1 MRSLVKRSK
10 SSSKIQECPSLAL
23 LIPSY
28 NHDRYLAQLFA
39 SIAGQTRSPDEI
51 LISDDAST
59 DGSYELLKSWTR
71 GRPGVK
77 IFRQP
82 QNLGITENSNFL
94 LSKTKAKLVLFL
106 HSDDALLSS
115 RALEKMEL
123 LFMNESKLALVACGR
138 GFLDE
143 KMGLTGKEITLTSGR
158 HAGRDVRLKILRS
171 EANLIGEPSCVMFQ
185 RNLLTKGFDS
195 DFRQLWDVDAWLRL
209 LRKGDMG
216 YVAEPLVGIRRH
228 AKQATRQNALEGR
241 LIKEH
246 LILYGRLLAKES
258 PGLSAEDRY
267 RLLYKLTRTACRH
280 SVAVTP
286 EIRTILSREK
296 KRMGIAEYYRQKIRY
311 RVGRW
316 FTRSPI
322 SYQ

>member
-1 MRSLVKRSK
+1 
-10 SSSKIQECPSLAL
+10 
-23 LIPSY
+23 
-28 NHDRYLAQLFA
+28 
-39 SIAGQTRSPDEI
+39 
-51 LISDDAST
+51 
-59 DGSYELLKSWTR
+59 
-71 GRPGVK
+71 VK

-94 LSKTKAKLVLFL
+94 LSKTKSDLVFFL
-106 HSDDALLSS
+106 HSDDVLLSS

-123 LFMNESKLALVACGR
+123 LFRCDSNVALVACGR
-138 GFLDE
+138 RFLDE
-143 KMGLTGKEITLTSGR
+143 KTGLTGKEITLPSGR
-158 HAGRDVRLKILRS
+158 QAGRDVRLKILQS

-185 RNLLTKGFDS
+185 RNLLTKGFDP

-258 PGLSAEDRY
+258 PGLLAEDRY

-280 SVAVTP
+280 PRAVTP
-286 EIRTILSREK
+286 EIRTILSEEK
-296 KRMGIAEYYRQKIRY
+296 KRMGLVEYYRQKILY
-311 RVGRW
+311 RLGRW
-316 FTRSPI
+316 LSRG

>member
-1 MRSLVKRSK
+1 MPSSGRSK
-10 SSSKIQECPSLAL
+10 PGSTQREKLAL
-23 LIPSY
+23 LVPSFQ
-28 NHDRYLAQLFA
+28 HQRYLSQLLD
-39 SIAGQTRSPDEI
+39 SIYRQTRKPDEI

-59 DGSYELLKSWTR
+59 DGSYELLKSWAR

-106 HSDDALLSS
+106 HSDDALLSL

-123 LFMNESKLALVACGR
+123 LFRNESKLALVACGR
-138 GFLDE
+138 RFLDE
-143 KMGLTGKEITLTSGR
+143 KMGLTGKEITLSSGR

-171 EANLIGEPSCVMFQ
+171 EVNLIGEPSCVMFQ
-185 RNLLTKGFDS
+185 RNLLTKGFDPG
-195 DFRQLWDVDAWLRL
+195 FRQLWDVDAWLRL

-228 AKQATRQNALEGR
+228 AKQSTRQNALEGR

-258 PGLSAEDRY
+258 PGLSVADRY
-267 RLLYKLTRTACRH
+267 RLLYKLIRTACRH
-280 SVAVTP
+280 PRAVNP
-286 EIRTILSREK
+286 EIRTILSEEK
-296 KRMGIAEYYRQKIRY
+296 RRMGLAEYYREKIRY
-311 RVGRW
+311 RLGRW
-316 FTRSPI
+316 FNRHA
-322 SYQ
+322 YQ

>member
-1 MRSLVKRSK
+1 MPSSVRSK
-10 SSSKIQECPSLAL
+10 PGSSSTEKLAL
-23 LIPSY
+23 LVPSFQ
-28 NHDRYLAQLFA
+28 HERYLSKLLD
-39 SIAGQTRSPDEI
+39 SICQQTRKPNEI
-51 LISDDAST
+51 LISDDASA
-59 DGSYELLKSWTR
+59 DGSYEHLKGWAR

-94 LSKTKAKLVLFL
+94 LSKTKSDLVVFL

-123 LFMNESKLALVACGR
+123 LFRNESKLALVACGR
-138 GFLDE
+138 GYLDE
-143 KMGLTGKEITLTSGR
+143 KMGLTGTEVTLPSGR

-185 RNLLTKGFDS
+185 RKLLTKGFDP

-209 LRKGDMG
+209 LRRGDMG
-216 YVAEPLVGIRRH
+216 YVAELLVGIRRH
-228 AKQATRQNALEGR
+228 VKQATRQNALEGR

-280 SVAVTP
+280 PGAVTP

-296 KRMGIAEYYRQKIRY
+296 RQMGLAGYYREKIRY
-311 RVGRW
+311 RLGQW
-316 FTRSPI
+316 LARS

>member
-1 MRSLVKRSK
+1 MESLVRRSK
-10 SSSKIQECPSLAL
+10 ILSKRQDRTSLSL

-28 NHDRYLAQLFA
+28 NHDRYLAQLFT
-39 SIAGQTRSPDEI
+39 SIVVQTRKPDEI
-51 LISDDAST
+51 FISDDASA
-59 DGSYELLKSWTR
+59 DGSYELLKGWAR
-71 GRPGVK
+71 GRQGVK

-94 LSKTKAKLVLFL
+94 FSKTKSDLVLFL
-106 HSDDALLSS
+106 HSDDALLCS

-123 LFMNESKLALVACGR
+123 LFRHEPKLALVACGR

-143 KMGLTGKEITLTSGR
+143 KMTLTGKEITLPSGR

-185 RNLLTKGFDS
+185 RNLLTKGFNP

-209 LRKGDMG
+209 LKKGDMG

-246 LILYGRLLAKES
+246 LTLYGRLLAKES

-267 RLLYKLTRTACRH
+267 RLLHKLTRTACRH
-280 SVAVTP
+280 PRAVTP
-286 EIRTILSREK
+286 EIRDILSGEK
-296 KRMGIAEYYRQKIRY
+296 KRMGVAEYYRQKIWY
-311 RVGRW
+311 RLGRW
-316 FTRSPI
+316 LARG

>member
-1 MRSLVKRSK
+1 MPRWVASK
-10 SSSKIQECPSLAL
+10 PGSSRREKLAL
-23 LIPSY
+23 LVPSFQ
-28 NHDRYLAQLFA
+28 HERYLSKLLN
-39 SIAGQTRSPDEI
+39 SILRQTRKPNEI
-51 LISDDAST
+51 FISDDAST
-59 DGSYELLKSWTR
+59 DGSYEHLRGWAR

-77 IFRQP
+77 IFRHP

-106 HSDDALLSS
+106 HSDDELLSS

-123 LFMNESKLALVACGR
+123 LFRRESKFALVACGR

-143 KMGLTGKEITLTSGR
+143 KTGRTGKEITLPSGR

-185 RNLLTKGFDS
+185 RNLLTKGFDT

-228 AKQATRQNALEGR
+228 AKQATRRNTLEGR
-241 LIKEH
+241 LINEH

-258 PGLSAEDRY
+258 PSLSAEDRY
-267 RLLYKLTRTACRH
+267 RLLYKLGRTACRH
-280 SVAVTP
+280 PRAVTP

-296 KRMGIAEYYRQKIRY
+296 RRMGVAEYYREKIRY
-311 RVGRW
+311 RLRRW
-316 FTRSPI
+316 FNRHA
-322 SYQ
+322 YQ

>member
-1 MRSLVKRSK
+1 MESLVRRSK
-10 SSSKIQECPSLAL
+10 SLSKPQDRPSLSL

-28 NHDRYLAQLFA
+28 NHDRYLAQLFT
-39 SIAGQTRSPDEI
+39 SIAEQTRSPDEI
-51 LISDDAST
+51 LISDDASA
-59 DGSYELLKSWTR
+59 DGSYELLKGWAR
-71 GRPGVK
+71 RRPGVK
-77 IFRQP
+77 IVRQ
-82 QNLGITENSNFL
+82 QHNLGITENSNFL
-94 LSKTKAKLVLFL
+94 LNMTKAELVMFL
-106 HSDDALLSS
+106 HSDDVLLCS

-123 LFMNESKLALVACGR
+123 LFRRESKLALVACGR

-143 KMGLTGKEITLTSGR
+143 KMSLTGTEITLPSGR

-209 LRKGDMG
+209 LKKGDMG

-228 AKQATRQNALEGR
+228 AKQATRQNMLEGR
-241 LIKEH
+241 SLKEH
-246 LILYGRLLAKES
+246 LIVYGRLLAKES

-280 SVAVTP
+280 PRAVTP

-296 KRMGIAEYYRQKIRY
+296 KRLGVAEYYRQKIRY
-311 RVGRW
+311 RLGRW
-316 FTRSPI
+316 LAHS

>member
-1 MRSLVKRSK
+1 MTRSVRSK
-10 SSSKIQECPSLAL
+10 PDSPRKEKLAL
-23 LIPSY
+23 LVSSFQ
-28 NHDRYLAQLFA
+28 HQRYLSQLLA
-39 SIAGQTRSPDEI
+39 SICRQTRKPDEI

-59 DGSYELLKSWTR
+59 DGSYELLKSWAR

-94 LSKTKAKLVLFL
+94 LSKTKAKLVFFL

-123 LFMNESKLALVACGR
+123 LFRNESKLALVACGR
-138 GFLDE
+138 RFLDE
-143 KMGLTGKEITLTSGR
+143 KMGLTGKEITLPSGR

-171 EANLIGEPSCVMFQ
+171 EANLIGEPSCVMLQ
-185 RNLLTKGFDS
+185 RNLLTKGFDT

-209 LRKGDMG
+209 LKKGDMG

-246 LILYGRLLAKES
+246 LTLYGRLLAKES

-267 RLLYKLTRTACRH
+267 RLLHKLTRTACRH
-280 SVAVTP
+280 PRAVTP
-286 EIRTILSREK
+286 EIRDILSGEK
-296 KRMGIAEYYRQKIRY
+296 KRMGVAEYYRQKIWY
-311 RVGRW
+311 RLGRW
-316 FTRSPI
+316 LARG

>member
-1 MRSLVKRSK
+1 MPSSVRSK
-10 SSSKIQECPSLAL
+10 PGSSSTEKLAL
-23 LIPSY
+23 LVPSFQ
-28 NHDRYLAQLFA
+28 HERYLSKLLD
-39 SIAGQTRSPDEI
+39 SICQQTRKPNEI
-51 LISDDAST
+51 LISDDASA
-59 DGSYELLKSWTR
+59 DGSYEHLKGWAR

-94 LSKTKAKLVLFL
+94 LSKTKSDLVVFL

-123 LFMNESKLALVACGR
+123 LFRNESKLALVACGR
-138 GFLDE
+138 GYLDE
-143 KMGLTGKEITLTSGR
+143 KMGLTGTEVTLPSGR

-185 RNLLTKGFDS
+185 RKLLTKGFDP

-209 LRKGDMG
+209 LRRGDMG
-216 YVAEPLVGIRRH
+216 YVAELLVGIRRH
-228 AKQATRQNALEGR
+228 VKQATRQNALEGR

-280 SVAVTP
+280 PGAVTP
-286 EIRTILSREK
+286 EIRTIFSEEK
-296 KRMGIAEYYRQKIRY
+296 KRMGLVEYHRQKILY
-311 RVGRW
+311 RLGRW
-316 FTRSPI
+316 LARG

>member
-1 MRSLVKRSK
+1 
-10 SSSKIQECPSLAL
+10 
-23 LIPSY
+23 
-28 NHDRYLAQLFA
+28 LAQLLT
-39 SIAGQTRSPDEI
+39 SIAGQTRRPDEI
-51 LISDDAST
+51 LISDDASSDKSRT
-59 DGSYELLKSWTR
+59 WLKSWAR
-71 GRPGVK
+71 GRTAV
-77 IFRQP
+77 RLYQ
-82 QNLGITENSNFL
+82 QTENLGITENSNFL
-94 LSKTKAKLVLFL
+94 LSKTKANLVLFL

-115 RALEKMEL
+115 VALEKMEL
-123 LFMNESKLALVACGR
+123 LFRRESSLALVACGR
-138 GFLDE
+138 GYLDE
-143 KMGLTGKEITLTSGR
+143 KMGLTGKEITLPSGR

-185 RNLLTKGFDS
+185 RNLLTKGFDP

-209 LRKGDMG
+209 LREGDMG

-316 FTRSPI
+316 FTRSTI

>member
-1 MRSLVKRSK
+1 MPRRVPSKPDSSRREKLTLLV
-10 SSSKIQECPSLAL
+10 PSFQ
-23 LIPSY
+23 
-28 NHDRYLAQLFA
+28 HQRYLSQLLD
-39 SIAGQTRSPDEI
+39 SICRQTRKPNEI

-59 DGSYELLKSWTR
+59 DGSYEHLQGWAR

-82 QNLGITENSNFL
+82 QNLGITGNSNFL
-94 LSKTKAKLVLFL
+94 LSKTKSDLVLFL

-123 LFMNESKLALVACGR
+123 LFRHDSNIALVACAR
-138 GFLDE
+138 RFLDE
-143 KMGLTGKEITLTSGR
+143 KMCLTGTETTFPSGR

-185 RNLLTKGFDS
+185 RNLLTKGFDT

-228 AKQATRQNALEGR
+228 AKQATRQNMLEGR
-241 LIKEH
+241 LLKEH
-246 LILYGRLLAKES
+246 LIVYGRLLAKES

-267 RLLYKLTRTACRH
+267 QLLYKLGRTACRH
-280 SVAVTP
+280 PRAVTP
-286 EIRTILSREK
+286 EIRTILSEEK
-296 KRMGIAEYYRQKIRY
+296 KRMGLAEYYRQKIQY
-311 RVGRW
+311 RLGRW
-316 FTRSPI
+316 LARG

>member
-1 MRSLVKRSK
+1 MPKLARSK
-10 SSSKIQECPSLAL
+10 PGSPHSEKLAL
-23 LIPSY
+23 LVPSFQ
-28 NHDRYLAQLFA
+28 HQRYLSKLLD
-39 SIAGQTRSPDEI
+39 SICRQTRKPDEI
-51 LISDDAST
+51 LISDDASA
-59 DGSYELLKSWTR
+59 DGSYELLKGWAR
-71 GRPGVK
+71 GRLGVK
-77 IFRQP
+77 ILRQP

-94 LSKTKAKLVLFL
+94 LRRTKAELVMFL

-115 RALEKMEL
+115 RALESMEL
-123 LFMNESKLALVACGR
+123 LFRRESELALVACGR
-138 GFLDE
+138 RFLDE
-143 KMGLTGKEITLTSGR
+143 KMGLTGKELTLPSGR

-185 RNLLTKGFDS
+185 RNLLTKGFDT

-228 AKQATRQNALEGR
+228 ARQATIQNALEGR

-258 PGLSAEDRY
+258 PGLSAEERY

-280 SVAVTP
+280 PRAVTP

-296 KRMGIAEYYRQKIRY
+296 KQMGLAEYYRQKIRY

-316 FTRSPI
+316 FTRSSI

>member
-1 MRSLVKRSK
+1 MPSSVRSK
-10 SSSKIQECPSLAL
+10 SGSTQREKLAL
-23 LIPSY
+23 LVPSFQ
-28 NHDRYLAQLFA
+28 HERYLSKLLD
-39 SIAGQTRSPDEI
+39 SICQQTRKPNEI

-59 DGSYELLKSWTR
+59 DGSYEHLKGWAQ

-82 QNLGITENSNFL
+82 KNLGITENSNFL
-94 LSKTKAKLVLFL
+94 LGKTKAKLVLFL

-115 RALEKMEL
+115 RALGKMEL
-123 LFMNESKLALVACGR
+123 LFRRESKLALVACGR
-138 GFLDE
+138 SFLDE
-143 KMGLTGKEITLTSGR
+143 KMGLIGKEITLSSGL

-185 RNLLTKGFDS
+185 RNLLTKGFDT

-228 AKQATRQNALEGR
+228 AKQATRQNMLEGR
-241 LIKEH
+241 SLKEH
-246 LILYGRLLAKES
+246 LIVYGRLLAEES

-267 RLLYKLTRTACRH
+267 RLLYKLTRTACHHPR
-280 SVAVTP
+280 AVTP

-296 KRMGIAEYYRQKIRY
+296 WQMGLAEYYREKIRY
-311 RVGRW
+311 RLGRW
-316 FTRSPI
+316 LARG

>member
-1 MRSLVKRSK
+1 MPSSGRSK
-10 SSSKIQECPSLAL
+10 LGSSRREKLAL
-23 LIPSY
+23 LVPSFQ
-28 NHDRYLAQLFA
+28 HERYLSQLLD
-39 SIAGQTRSPDEI
+39 SIYRQTRKPDEI
-51 LISDDAST
+51 LISDDASA
-59 DGSYELLKSWTR
+59 DGSYELLKGWAR

-77 IFRQP
+77 IFRHS

-94 LSKTKAKLVLFL
+94 LGKTNSDLVLFL

-123 LFMNESKLALVACGR
+123 LFRRESNLALVACGR

-143 KMGLTGKEITLTSGR
+143 KMCLTGTEITLPLGR
-158 HAGRDVRLKILRS
+158 HAGRDVRRKILRS

-185 RNLLTKGFDS
+185 RNLLTKGFNP

-209 LRKGDMG
+209 LKKGDMG

-228 AKQATRQNALEGR
+228 AKQATRQNMLEGR
-241 LIKEH
+241 SLKEH

-280 SVAVTP
+280 PKAVTP

-296 KRMGIAEYYRQKIRY
+296 RRMGLVEYYREKIRY
-311 RVGRW
+311 RAGRW
-316 FTRSPI
+316 FTRSTI

>member
-1 MRSLVKRSK
+1 MPSSVRSK
-10 SSSKIQECPSLAL
+10 PGLPQREKLAL
-23 LIPSY
+23 LVPSFQ
-28 NHDRYLAQLFA
+28 HQRYLSQLLA
-39 SIAGQTRSPDEI
+39 SICRQTRKPNEI
-51 LISDDAST
+51 LISDDASA
-59 DGSYELLKSWTR
+59 DGSYELLKGWAR

-77 IFRQP
+77 TFRQP
-82 QNLGITENSNFL
+82 QNLGITGNSNFL
-94 LSKTKAKLVLFL
+94 LSKTKSNLVLFL

-123 LFMNESKLALVACGR
+123 LFRHESKLALVACGR
-138 GFLDE
+138 RFLDE
-143 KMGLTGKEITLTSGR
+143 KMCLTGKEISLPSGR
-158 HAGRDVRLKILRS
+158 HAGLDVRLKILRS

-185 RNLLTKGFDS
+185 RKLLTKGFDL

-228 AKQATRQNALEGR
+228 AKQATRQNALDGR

-258 PGLSAEDRY
+258 PSLSAEDRY
-267 RLLYKLTRTACRH
+267 RLLYKLARTACRH
-280 SVAVTP
+280 PSAVTP

-296 KRMGIAEYYRQKIRY
+296 KRMGLAEYYREKIWY

-316 FTRSPI
+316 LARG

>member
-1 MRSLVKRSK
+1 
-10 SSSKIQECPSLAL
+10 
-23 LIPSY
+23 
-28 NHDRYLAQLFA
+28 LAQLFT
-39 SIAGQTRSPDEI
+39 SIAEQTRRPDEI
-51 LISDDAST
+51 LISDDASA
-59 DGSYELLKSWTR
+59 DGSYERLKVWAR
-71 GRPGVK
+71 RRPGVK

-94 LSKTKAKLVLFL
+94 LSKTKANLVLFL

-123 LFMNESKLALVACGR
+123 LFTRESKLALVACGR

-143 KMGLTGKEITLTSGR
+143 KMCLTGSEITLSSGR
-158 HAGRDVRLKILRS
+158 HAGLDVRLKVFRS

-185 RNLLTKGFDS
+185 RNLLTRGFDPG
-195 DFRQLWDVDAWLRL
+195 FRQLWDVDAWLRL

-216 YVAEPLVGIRRH
+216 YLAEPLVGIRRH
-228 AKQATRQNALEGR
+228 ARQATRQNALDGR

-258 PGLSAEDRY
+258 TGLSVEDRY
-267 RLLYKLTRTACRH
+267 RLLYKLTHTACCH
-280 SVAVTP
+280 PGAVTP

-296 KRMGIAEYYRQKIRY
+296 KRMGLAEYYRQKIRY
-311 RVGRW
+311 RLRRW
-316 FTRSPI
+316 LARG

>member
-1 MRSLVKRSK
+1 MPRCDASKPGSSRREKLSLLV
-10 SSSKIQECPSLAL
+10 PSFQ
-23 LIPSY
+23 
-28 NHDRYLAQLFA
+28 HERYLSKLLD
-39 SIAGQTRSPDEI
+39 SICRQTRKPDET

-59 DGSYELLKSWTR
+59 DGSYELLKGWAR

-82 QNLGITENSNFL
+82 QNQGITENSNFL
-94 LSKTKAKLVLFL
+94 LSKTKSDLVVFL

-123 LFMNESKLALVACGR
+123 LFRNESKLALVACGR
-138 GFLDE
+138 SFLDE
-143 KMGLTGKEITLTSGR
+143 KMGLTGTEVTLPSGR

-171 EANLIGEPSCVMFQ
+171 EANLIGEPSCVMFR
-185 RNLLTKGFDS
+185 RNLLAKGFDS

-209 LRKGDMG
+209 LKKGDMG

-280 SVAVTP
+280 PRAVTP
-286 EIRTILSREK
+286 EIRTILSHEK
-296 KRMGIAEYYRQKIRY
+296 RRMGLLEYYRQKILY
-311 RVGRW
+311 RLGRW
-316 FTRSPI
+316 LARG

>member
-1 MRSLVKRSK
+1 MEFSVRHRGNLSKR
-10 SSSKIQECPSLAL
+10 QDRPSLAL

-28 NHDRYLAQLFA
+28 NHDRYLAQLFT
-39 SIAGQTRSPDEI
+39 SIAEQARRPDEI
-51 LISDDAST
+51 LISDDASA
-59 DGSYELLKSWTR
+59 DGSYERLKVWAR
-71 GRPGVK
+71 RRPGVK

-94 LSKTKAKLVLFL
+94 LSKTKANLVLFL

-123 LFMNESKLALVACGR
+123 LFTRESKLVLVACGR

-143 KMGLTGKEITLTSGR
+143 KMCLTGSEITLSSGR
-158 HAGRDVRLKILRS
+158 HAGLDVRLKVLRS

-185 RNLLTKGFDS
+185 RNLLTKGFDPE
-195 DFRQLWDVDAWLRL
+195 FRQLWDVDAWLRL

-246 LILYGRLLAKES
+246 LILYGRLLAKERPS
-258 PGLSAEDRY
+258 LSAKDRY
-267 RLLYKLTRTACRH
+267 RLLYKLGRTACRH
-280 SVAVTP
+280 PKAVTS
-286 EIRTILSREK
+286 EIRTILSCEK
-296 KRMGIAEYYRQKIRY
+296 KRMGVAEYYRQKIQY
-311 RVGRW
+311 RLGRW
-316 FTRSPI
+316 FNRHA
-322 SYQ
+322 YQ

>member
-1 MRSLVKRSK
+1 
-10 SSSKIQECPSLAL
+10 
-23 LIPSY
+23 
-28 NHDRYLAQLFA
+28 
-39 SIAGQTRSPDEI
+39 
-51 LISDDAST
+51 
-59 DGSYELLKSWTR
+59 
-71 GRPGVK
+71 VK

-94 LSKTKAKLVLFL
+94 LGKTKSDLVLFL

-123 LFMNESKLALVACGR
+123 LFRRESKLALVACGR
-138 GFLDE
+138 RFLDE
-143 KMGLTGKEITLTSGR
+143 KMGLTGKEITLPSGR
-158 HAGRDVRLKILRS
+158 QAGRDVRLKILRS

-185 RNLLTKGFDS
+185 RNLLAKGFDPG
-195 DFRQLWDVDAWLRL
+195 FRQLWDVDAWLRL

-246 LILYGRLLAKES
+246 LIVYGRLLAKES

-311 RVGRW
+311 RLGRW
-316 FTRSPI
+316 LARS

>member
-1 MRSLVKRSK
+1 MESLVRQSK
-10 SSSKIQECPSLAL
+10 SLFKRQDRTLLSL

-28 NHDRYLAQLFA
+28 NHDRYLGQLFT
-39 SIAGQTRSPDEI
+39 SIEGQTRRPDEI
-51 LISDDAST
+51 LISDDASA
-59 DGSYELLKSWTR
+59 DGSYELLKGWAR

-82 QNLGITENSNFL
+82 QNQGITENSNFL

-106 HSDDALLSS
+106 HSDDVLLSS

-123 LFMNESKLALVACGR
+123 LFRRESKLALVACGR
-138 GFLDE
+138 RFLDE
-143 KMGLTGKEITLTSGR
+143 KMSLTGTEITLPSGR
-158 HAGRDVRLKILRS
+158 HAGRDIRLKILRS

-185 RNLLTKGFDS
+185 RNLLTKGFNP

-209 LRKGDMG
+209 LKKGDMG

-228 AKQATRQNALEGR
+228 AKQATRQNMLEGR
-241 LIKEH
+241 SLKEH
-246 LILYGRLLAKES
+246 LIVYGRLLAQES
-258 PGLSAEDRY
+258 PSLSAEDRY

-280 SVAVTP
+280 PRAVTP

-296 KRMGIAEYYRQKIRY
+296 KRLGVAEYYWQKIRY
-311 RVGRW
+311 RLGRW
-316 FTRSPI
+316 LARS

>member
-1 MRSLVKRSK
+1 MPKLARNKPG
-10 SSSKIQECPSLAL
+10 PSQREKLAL
-23 LIPSY
+23 LVPSFQ
-28 NHDRYLAQLFA
+28 HQRYLSQLLA
-39 SIAGQTRSPDEI
+39 SICRQTRKPDEI
-51 LISDDAST
+51 LISDDASG
-59 DGSYELLKSWTR
+59 DGSYELLKGWAR

-77 IFRQP
+77 IFRHQ

-94 LSKTKAKLVLFL
+94 LSKTKAKLVFFL
-106 HSDDALLSS
+106 HSDDALLAS

-123 LFMNESKLALVACGR
+123 LFRRDSNIALVACGR
-138 GFLDE
+138 RFLDE
-143 KMGLTGKEITLTSGR
+143 KMCLTGKEITLTSGR

-228 AKQATRQNALEGR
+228 AKQATRRNTLEGR

-246 LILYGRLLAKES
+246 LIVYGRLLAKES
-258 PGLSAEDRY
+258 PSLSAEDRY

-280 SVAVTP
+280 PRAVTP
-286 EIRTILSREK
+286 EIRTILSGEK
-296 KRMGIAEYYRQKIRY
+296 KRMGLAEYYREKIRY
-311 RVGRW
+311 RLGRW
-316 FTRSPI
+316 LARG

>member
-1 MRSLVKRSK
+1 MPKSVRSK
-10 SSSKIQECPSLAL
+10 PGSSRREKLAL
-23 LIPSY
+23 LVPSFQ
-28 NHDRYLAQLFA
+28 HQRYLSKLLG
-39 SIAGQTRSPDEI
+39 SICRQTRKPDEI
-51 LISDDAST
+51 LISEDASA
-59 DGSYELLKSWTR
+59 DGSYELLKGWAR
-71 GRPGVK
+71 GRLGVK

-94 LSKTKAKLVLFL
+94 LSKTKAKLVFFL
-106 HSDDALLSS
+106 HSDDVLLSS
-115 RALEKMEL
+115 RAFEKMEL
-123 LFMNESKLALVACGR
+123 LFRRDSNIALVACGR
-138 GFLDE
+138 RFLDE
-143 KMGLTGKEITLTSGR
+143 KMGLTEKEITLPSGR

-171 EANLIGEPSCVMFQ
+171 EANLVGEPSCVMFQ

-209 LRKGDMG
+209 LKKGDMG

-258 PGLSAEDRY
+258 PSLLAEDRY

-280 SVAVTP
+280 PRAVTP
-286 EIRTILSREK
+286 EIRTILSGEK
-296 KRMGIAEYYRQKIRY
+296 KRMGLAEYYREKIRY
-311 RVGRW
+311 RLGRW
-316 FTRSPI
+316 LARG

>member
-1 MRSLVKRSK
+1 MPSSVRSK
-10 SSSKIQECPSLAL
+10 SGSTQREKLAL
-23 LIPSY
+23 LVPSFQ
-28 NHDRYLAQLFA
+28 HERYLSKLLD
-39 SIAGQTRSPDEI
+39 SICQQTRKPNEI

-59 DGSYELLKSWTR
+59 DGSYEHLKGWAQ

-82 QNLGITENSNFL
+82 KNLGITENSNFL
-94 LSKTKAKLVLFL
+94 LGKTKAKLVLFL

-115 RALEKMEL
+115 RALGKMEL
-123 LFMNESKLALVACGR
+123 LFRRESKLALVACGR
-138 GFLDE
+138 SFLDE
-143 KMGLTGKEITLTSGR
+143 KMGLIGKEITLSSGL

-185 RNLLTKGFDS
+185 RNLLTKGFDT

-228 AKQATRQNALEGR
+228 VEQATRQNALEGR
-241 LIKEH
+241 LLKEH

-258 PGLSAEDRY
+258 PSLSAKDRY
-267 RLLYKLTRTACRH
+267 RLLYKLTRTSCRH
-280 SVAVTP
+280 PKAVTP
-286 EIRTILSREK
+286 EIQTILSEEK
-296 KRMGIAEYYRQKIRY
+296 TRMGLAEYYWQKIQY
-311 RVGRW
+311 RLGRW
-316 FTRSPI
+316 LARG